1 MSIPKLNDIPYLQE
15 GQLTYTDRTLL
26 LSTMSVESRPF
37 ILSSRFSTDTW
48 NENNAYRT
56 RRNLNGCIYG
66 SPLRISSKIRLNTF
80 VYVVEM
86 NNTTNRIEG
95 VGVILNYP
103 NNEQPPWIYGHNN
116 YNRYIYQG
124 EYRMDREAILRYD
137 MDLVESLEITCFKG
151 KTHLKRGSGLTIIP
165 KKLLVSRHGSDI
177 PDTNI
182 AVDLQAVFRS
192 HFRDMDVGPDNDITR
207 TV

>member
-1 MSIPKLNDIPYLQE
+1 MA
-15 GQLTYTDRTLL
+15 
-26 LSTMSVESRPF
+26 VEPRPF

-48 NENNAYRT
+48 NENNKYRT

-66 SPLRISSKIRLNTF
+66 SPLRLSSKIHLNAF

-86 NNTTNRIEG
+86 NNTTNSIEG
-95 VGVILNYP
+95 VGVIRNYP
-103 NNEQPPWIYGHNN
+103 NNEQPPWIYAHNN

-124 EYRMDREAILRYD
+124 DYRMDREAIVRYD
-137 MDLVESLEITCFKG
+137 VDLVESIELACFKG
-151 KTHLKRGSGLTIIP
+151 KTHLKRGSGLTLIP

-182 AVDLQAVFRS
+182 ALDLQAVFRR
-192 HFRDMDVGPDNDITR
+192 HFRDMDDETNINITR